1 MSSRGKN
8 EEKGNSEKNSNLS
21 CEHFFSFVILVIK
34 LCFNLIDT
42 KGNNEKEM
50 KSKLDQKLNILS
62 LERKRK
68 EIDFFFFKVITLT
81 GLILIVTFGIT
92 LTGERGNKL
101 Y

>member
-1 MSSRGKN
+1 MRKRGILK
-8 EEKGNSEKNSNLS
+8 KTQILS
-21 CEHFFSFVILVIK
+21 CERFFSFVILVIK
-34 LCFNLIDT
+34 LCFNLMDS

-81 GLILIVTFGIT
+81 GLTLIVTFGIT